1 MISLVNGFLS
11 YFVVLLVFV
20 LSIAAAIA
28 LGIFLRR
35 RKNKKS
41 EEQPVIPNETGD
53 EDAASDEQGDMNE
66 E

>member
-1 MISLVNGFLS
+1 M
-11 YFVVLLVFV
+11 LLVFV
-20 LSIAAAIA
+20 LAIAAAIA
-28 LGIFLRR
+28 LGIFLRI